1 VTSLVALQSMP
12 GMLASGGSYDGYVS
26 SRGDEIRANI
36 SIVKLWDLRFPASE
50 KKTPKPS
57 AMAWGELPDPT
68 TNCANPS
75 RRARSINAL
84 VESPTTGDLFAMCG
98 DSKIHALRP
107 ACARSSD
114 EGIDTQAI
122 LPRTYTDPN
131 LRVSTFYLRASISP
145 DGKYLACGSTYGGIM
160 AWDING
166 KTDAKGEVKAT
177 RLGFGKREDTEVSA
191 IDWGHDMVSPPLIP
205 VLQSSLAVGGLCG

>member
-1 VTSLVALQSMP
+1 M
-12 GMLASGGSYDGYVS
+12 D
-26 SRGDEIRANI
+26 R
-36 SIVKLWDLRFPASE
+36 IVKLWDLRFPASE
-50 KKTPKPS
+50 KKTPRPS

-75 RRARSINAL
+75 RRARSVNAL

-107 ACARSSD
+107 ACARSPGEERD
-114 EGIDTQAI
+114 MQAI
-122 LPRTYTDPN
+122 LPRTCTDPA

-145 DGKYLACGSTYGGIM
+145 DGKHLACGSTYGGIM

-166 KTDAKGEVKAT
+166 KTDSKGEVKAT
-177 RLGFGKREDTEVSA
+177 RLEFGKREDTEVSA
-191 IDWGHDMVSPPLIP
+191 IDWGYDMVCPFYTVTSKILI
-205 VLQSSLAVGGLCG
+205 VVGGMCRRRKHQDLEK

>member
-1 VTSLVALQSMP
+1 MGELNCYEEQDQQLT
-12 GMLASGGSYDGYVS
+12 D
-26 SRGDEIRANI
+26 R
-36 SIVKLWDLRFPASE
+36 IVKLWDLRFPVAE
-50 KKTPKPS
+50 KKTPRPS

-68 TNCANPS
+68 THCANPS
-75 RRARSINAL
+75 RRARSVNAL

-114 EGIDTQAI
+114 EDSDTEAI

-145 DGKYLACGSTYGGIM
+145 DGEHLACGTSQGGVM
-160 AWDING
+160 TWDIDG
-166 KTDAKGEVKAT
+166 KVDSRGEVQAT
-177 RLGFGKREDTEVSA
+177 RLEFGNRVDTEVSA
-191 IDWGHDMVSPPLIP
+191 IDWGHDMVCL
-205 VLQSSLAVGGLCG
+205 SSTSCAFVVTSADH